1 MRSMHFMPVI
11 VFVSFQMSKTN
22 LKVASYWI
30 KADILK
36 QFTEY
41 FCICLL
47 ELQMCEGSIFC

>member
-1 MRSMHFMPVI
+1 MRSMQFMPVI

-30 KADILK
+30 KVDILR
-36 QFTEY
+36 QFAEY

-47 ELQMCEGSIFC
+47 ELQMCKGSIFC